1 MAPNRVLILGAAG
14 RDFHTFNVFFRDH
27 AAYKDLRAMD
37 YAASLAKTIPED
49 RAAPRIKSG
58 RPPSVPLY

>member
-1 MAPNRVLILGAAG
+1 MQSASVEQQRRLLASAP
-14 RDFHTFNVFFRDH
+14 TE
-27 AAYKDLRAMD
+27 KDLRAMD
-37 YAASLAKTIPED
+37 YAASLAKTIPD